1 MLSKKLLVLPLLLV
15 ACSTGSV
22 DSPLTSV
29 AEVPLVAS
37 TESTA
42 AGSTTQTTLAPEPS
56 DTSSDPEDQVD
67 PYDENAAV
75 FVAALEESFVGTSF
89 EGAVLESPE
98 VFIAAA
104 EVICIRLDAGDDIDG
119 ILQDYLDGL
128 LSNADSGADTV
139 SENEAVVVAGGV
151 LGASLELFCPRHR
164 GLIED

>member
-15 ACSTGSV
+15 ACSGSV

-29 AEVPLVAS
+29 AEAPSVAS
-37 TESTA
+37 TESMA
-42 AGSTTQTTLAPEPS
+42 AGSTTQTTLVPEPS
-56 DTSSDPEDQVD
+56 DTSSDSEDQVD

-104 EVICIRLDAGDDIDG
+104 EVICIRLDGGDDIDA

-128 LSNADSGADTV
+128 LSNADSGADTI
-139 SENEAVVVAGGV
+139 SESEAVVVAGGV
-151 LGASLELFCPRHR
+151 LGASLELFCPQHR
-164 GLIED
+164 ALLED